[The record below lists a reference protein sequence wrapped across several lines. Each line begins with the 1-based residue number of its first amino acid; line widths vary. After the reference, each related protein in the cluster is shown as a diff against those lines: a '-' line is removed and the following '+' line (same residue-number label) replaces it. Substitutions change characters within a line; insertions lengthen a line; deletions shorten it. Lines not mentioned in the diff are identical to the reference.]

1 MIDTATENL
10 VPLRDVPR
18 CLPPRPNGKRLHIS
32 AVYRWTLRGVRGV
45 RLETVKIG
53 GTTYTSR
60 EAIQRFSERLSG
72 EAPSL
77 QPVNPVNRA
86 RQRQLEQAKSA
97 VDKALG
103 LDPSLLAP
111 PCGSAAVRQ

>member
-10 VPLRDVPR
+10 VALRDVPR
-18 CLPPRPNGKRLHIS
+18 CLPPRPTGKRLHIS

-72 EAPSL
+72 AEPAPQL
-77 QPVNPVNRA
+77 INPVSRK
-86 RQRQLEQAKSA
+86 RQRQIEQANAA
-97 VDKALG
+97 VAKALG
-103 LDPSLLAP
+103 IDRLPHN
-111 PCGSAAVRQ
+111 AAAR